1 MYVVDTCSLNKLVLK
16 RKKERKKTKQNK
28 KQKQNQHTKTVEI
41 MRNKSREKN
50 RKEKIESLCC
60 EERGGDLS
68 SAQNYLWELL
78 NVQITP

>member
-1 MYVVDTCSLNKLVLK
+1 MYLVDTCSLNKLVLK
-16 RKKERKKTKQNK
+16 RKKERQKHNKTRNK
-28 KQKQNQHTKTVEI
+28 NKINTQKTVEI

>member
-1 MYVVDTCSLNKLVLK
+1 
-16 RKKERKKTKQNK
+16 
-28 KQKQNQHTKTVEI
+28 

-60 EERGGDLS
+60 EESGGDLS